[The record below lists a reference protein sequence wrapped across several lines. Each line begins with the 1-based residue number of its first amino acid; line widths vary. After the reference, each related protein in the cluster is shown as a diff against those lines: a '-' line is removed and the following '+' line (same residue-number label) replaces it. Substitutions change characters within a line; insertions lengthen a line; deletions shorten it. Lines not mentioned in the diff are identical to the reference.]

1 MLIRFVTP
9 TNYTAFLPMD
19 VNNWLRI
26 QNYIFD
32 MNILPLLLENY
43 ARWAFVVFSKKNNS
57 LR

>member
-1 MLIRFVTP
+1 
-9 TNYTAFLPMD
+9 MD

-43 ARWAFVVFSKKNNS
+43 ARWAFVVFSKKTI
-57 LR
+57 L